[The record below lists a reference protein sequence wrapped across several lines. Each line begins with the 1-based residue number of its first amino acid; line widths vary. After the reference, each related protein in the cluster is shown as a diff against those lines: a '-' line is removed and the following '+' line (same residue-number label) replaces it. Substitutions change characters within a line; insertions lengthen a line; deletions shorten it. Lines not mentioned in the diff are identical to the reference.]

1 MLYDS
6 DPRLWGYFIEGS
18 DGHLNENANNE
29 RMVSNGTPVKFH
41 SVTLGIEEGEAG
53 DDAAADMATDE
64 ARLNAAGAGDEII
77 LNSPPYSVNVS
88 LVLAEGTTA
97 KEYDDVSLVP
107 GGAVLPTLCKHKSK
121 KMSCL
126 IPGFAVVVVTTIS
139 HGTDLATAMTFYRA
153 PEYIVRGCLRL
164 PLSGEVRRA
173 RQDHP
178 PSSRLQ
184 LGPHRRF
191 ASSGQLYCL
200 PQRVHAR
207 RLVVQKQSERG
218 TGYDQAREGLGSTR
232 SQGNK

>member
-41 SVTLGIEEGEAG
+41 SVTLGTEEGEAG

-107 GGAVLPTLCKHKSK
+107 GGAVLPVMKLAARVS
-121 KMSCL
+121 SFFFLGL
-126 IPGFAVVVVTTIS
+126 INLVLTTPRTS
-139 HGTDLATAMTFYRA
+139 RRNSMDSRQ
-153 PEYIVRGCLRL
+153 RQLR
-164 PLSGEVRRA
+164 PLSLRKNRET
-173 RQDHP
+173 QTLFH
-178 PSSRLQ
+178 
-184 LGPHRRF
+184 
-191 ASSGQLYCL
+191 L
-200 PQRVHAR
+200 PRV
-207 RLVVQKQSERG
+207 
-218 TGYDQAREGLGSTR
+218 
-232 SQGNK
+232 